1 MVEIVGIK
9 RMEGTSKKTN
19 KPYSGYMIWYIQE
32 EAGVTG
38 KSADSAFVSD
48 TILGGQIP
56 EVGGFAELRYNK
68 NGFLTEAT
76 FTRY

>member
-9 RMEGTSKKTN
+9 RMEGTSKKSG

-48 TILGGQIP
+48 MILNGAIP